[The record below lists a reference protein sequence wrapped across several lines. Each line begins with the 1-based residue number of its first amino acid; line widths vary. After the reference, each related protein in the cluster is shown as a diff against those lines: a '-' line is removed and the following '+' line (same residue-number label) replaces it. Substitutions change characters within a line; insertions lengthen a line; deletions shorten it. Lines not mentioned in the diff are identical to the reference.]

1 MAKKPKK
8 NKAFHPPGSLVY
20 RGKPREG
27 LASVRITQ
35 YSDTAFEEIPYKG
48 DPAVFKGRDGFITWI
63 HINGIHQESIIAE
76 IGKAFQLHPLL
87 LEDMLTTDTPPKMEL
102 FDHAL
107 FLSLNA
113 LALDDQIGKL
123 LTSNVSLVLT
133 NDVVISSQ
141 EIGDDLGKVIY
152 ERLAA
157 GTGTIRKRKADYLFY
172 RWMDILVDDYM
183 DVLDTIED
191 RTEELEDR
199 AINLA
204 QKEFIR
210 ELQGLRRQL
219 VRMRRNVSPLRSAV
233 NQLYLERPTELIPEE
248 SVHFLRDLL
257 DHLEHIHQRI
267 ETVRENLLNIMDINY
282 TTISMRTNEIMQVL
296 TIVATLFI
304 PLTFLAGI
312 YGMNFEYFPELKW
325 KFAYPAFWAVSVA
338 IVLGMLRYFRKR
350 GWM

>member
-1 MAKKPKK
+1 MARRQKK
-8 NKAFHPPGSLVY
+8 NRAFHPPGTLVY

-27 LASVRITQ
+27 QATVRIVQFTEGE
-35 YSDTAFEEIPYKG
+35 FLEIPFSGNAEEFRVKEGYT
-48 DPAVFKGRDGFITWI
+48 TWI
-63 HINGIHQESIIAE
+63 HLNGVHDEALIGA
-76 IGKAFQLHPLL
+76 IGKAFDLHPML
-87 LEDMLTTDTPPKMEL
+87 LEDVLTTDTPPKMEQ

-113 LALDDQIGKL
+113 LAIEEETGRL
-123 LTSNVSLVLT
+123 LTSNVSLILLK
-133 NDVVISSQ
+133 DLVISSQ
-141 EIGDDLGKVIY
+141 EIGPDLSRVLY
-152 ERLAA
+152 ERLST

-172 RWMDILVDDYM
+172 RWMDILVDEYK
-183 DVLDTIED
+183 DVLDAIED
-191 RTEELEDR
+191 RTEELEDQ
-199 AINLA
+199 AVSIA
-204 QKEFIR
+204 HKEFIR
-210 ELQGLRRQL
+210 ELQLLRRQL
-219 VRMRRNVSPLRSAV
+219 VRMRRNVSPLRTAV
-233 NQLYLERPTELIPEE
+233 NQLYLDRPAELIPKHTE
-248 SVHFLRDLL
+248 HFLRDLL

-325 KFAYPAFWAVSVA
+325 KFAYPAFWLASIA
-338 IVLGMLRYFRKR
+338 LVLGMLRYFRKR